1 VHNSSI
7 VDLARKPALKE
18 IAVQKPIITAE
29 SPLTEDEI
37 AAAIAAITYILSEE
51 SRPQETSVWG
61 KASRLEA
68 TSGSSIV
75 SPYDAALLDA
85 PNRSLPP
92 WQARKSRACFA
103 LVGLSFSLL
112 LSMVSASPANAWW
125 IFKHHHHDNS
135 DTNESQPVPANPS
148 PPVVSQPIPPSD
160 FLNTFKHHRL
170 LPRPS
175 QQPRPT
181 QTPPPNTSNLAPAG
195 IPTAP
200 DRQATYTI
208 SQSKLKTT
216 TIRVGLATGTSA
228 AEIVALDGAALRDYT
243 SGANIA
249 NLAPQTRWAV
259 RFDRKCLVM
268 SPKDWF
274 QISNSAREFQ
284 SGGFPSD
291 TRIRPAAYRVSNVPR
306 FDSRSFNRAALR
318 VALGPASACNSVV
331 LVPNS
336 VDGQPGLFAV
346 NGKFYR
352 GNLIILPQS
361 DANPGPD
368 TSSFNL
374 INELDLDDYL
384 LGVVPA
390 EMPSGW
396 PLEALKAQAIAAR
409 TYAYANLGKHGK
421 DGYDVRDT
429 TDDQVYSGVK
439 AESANSNTA
448 VSATG
453 GVVMTY
459 EGNPICAYF
468 HSASGGI
475 TETAE
480 NVWGRPLPYL
490 RAVMDYDQQSPLAS
504 WNRTF
509 SVDQVESALATDI
522 GKLLSIDV
530 VSRSQSRRAY
540 HLLLVGTR
548 GAQITNAETVRRVL
562 KLPSTNFNVSVLD
575 NAYLFSGR
583 GFGHGLGL
591 SQWGAKGLAEQGY
604 NAAQIL
610 TYYYRNV
617 SLERLV
623 DVPNH

>member
-1 VHNSSI
+1 VE
-7 VDLARKPALKE
+7 KPT
-18 IAVQKPIITAE
+18 VTAE
-29 SPLTEDEI
+29 LPIEEDEV
-37 AAAIAAITYILSEE
+37 AAAIGAVIYLLAEE
-51 SRPQETSVWG
+51 SSSRQDSVWA
-61 KASRLEA
+61 KVSRLEA
-68 TSGSSIV
+68 TSGSSIA
-75 SPYDAALLDA
+75 SPQDAALLDA
-85 PNRSLPP
+85 PYRSVRP
-92 WQARKSRACFA
+92 WQGRNHAC
-103 LVGLSFSLL
+103 VGLIGLSLSL
-112 LSMVSASPANAWW
+112 FLWTVGASPASAWW
-125 IFKHHHHDNS
+125 IFKHHHHDS
-135 DTNESQPVPANPS
+135 DQTNESQQSSANPS

-160 FLNTFKHHRL
+160 YLNSWHKHRL
-170 LPRPS
+170 MPRAATGDLS
-175 QQPRPT
+175 RPV
-181 QTPPPNTSNLAPAG
+181 QPPPSNGSAMTFPGG

-200 DRQATYTI
+200 DRQATI
-208 SQSKLKTT
+208 VIGQSKLKTT
-216 TIRVGLATGTSA
+216 TIRIGLATGTSA
-228 AEIVALDGAALRDYT
+228 AEIVALDGAALRDYA
-243 SGANIA
+243 SGTNIA
-249 NLAPQTRWAV
+249 TLAPQTRWSV
-259 RFDRKCLVM
+259 KLDRKCLVM

-274 QISNSAREFQ
+274 QLAYGSGRELQ
-284 SGGFPSD
+284 SGSYGTSD
-291 TRIRPAAYRVSNVPR
+291 SHIRPAAYRVSDVPR
-306 FDSRSFNRAALR
+306 FDTRSFNRAALR
-318 VALGPASACNSVV
+318 VSLGTFSDYKSVV

-336 VDGQPGLFAV
+336 ADGQPGLFAV

-361 DANPGPD
+361 DGSD
-368 TSSFNL
+368 TAVTSSSFNL

-390 EMPSGW
+390 EMPSSW

-421 DGYDVRDT
+421 DGYDMKDT

-439 AESANSNTA
+439 AESTASNAA

-475 TETAE
+475 TESSE

-490 RAVMDYDQQSPLAS
+490 RAVMDYDQQSPLAT

-509 SVDQVESALATDI
+509 SVDQIESALASDV
-522 GKLLSIDV
+522 GRLLSIDV
-530 VSRSQSRRAY
+530 VSRSQSRRAC
-540 HLLLVGTR
+540 HLLVVGTR